1 MINRVSAFLFA
12 PLIMVYLY
20 AKSLHIIFMVC
31 WMAALFY
38 MPRLF
43 IYHVE
48 AKRKSQA
55 EYQVLH
61 EQFKIMERRLWW
73 VISTPAMYITVLSA
87 SVMLYLSPGL
97 LLQGWM
103 QLKLCFVA
111 LLVFYHFKSQHI
123 MLLLANERLSWT
135 SNHLRLWNE
144 VSTLLLFAIVF
155 LVIFRTSIHWLY
167 GLFGLIG
174 LAVLLMVLIKL
185 YKKYRKNRGEEV

>member
-1 MINRVSAFLFA
+1 
-12 PLIMVYLY
+12 
-20 AKSLHIIFMVC
+20 MVC

-48 AKRKSQA
+48 AKRKTQA
-55 EYQVLH
+55 EYHVLH

-73 VISTPAMYITVLSA
+73 VISTPAMYITIISA

-97 LLQGWM
+97 LLQSWM
-103 QLKLCFVA
+103 QLKLCFVG

-123 MLLLANERLSWT
+123 MVLLANERLKWT

-174 LAVLLMVLIKL
+174 LAILLMVLIKL
-185 YKKYRKNRGEEV
+185 YKKYRQKKGEKV